1 MEEDWL
7 SKCVIDPSKRKVY
20 LYSEGGEKR
29 TVDCDTVQEFMNVL
43 NFVRSTTSE
52 DMISYADPYSQGK
65 IAFNFKNRRQK
76 IRAKNRPY

>member
-43 NFVRSTTSE
+43 NFIRSTTSE
-52 DMISYADPYSQGK
+52 DMISYAEFSQK
-65 IAFNFKNRRQK
+65 CARQYTICK
-76 IRAKNRPY
+76 SK

>member
-43 NFVRSTTSE
+43 RFVISTTSE
-52 DMISYADPYSQGK
+52 DIISYADPL
-65 IAFNFKNRRQK
+65 
-76 IRAKNRPY
+76 

>member
-20 LYSEGGEKR
+20 LYSEGGEKKI
-29 TVDCDTVQEFMNVL
+29 VDCATVQEFMNVL

-52 DMISYADPYSQGK
+52 DMISYAEPL
-65 IAFNFKNRRQK
+65 
-76 IRAKNRPY
+76 

>member
-29 TVDCDTVQEFMNVL
+29 SVECDTVQEFMNGL
-43 NFVRSTTSE
+43 RFVRSTTSE
-52 DMISYADPYSQGK
+52 DMISYADPL
-65 IAFNFKNRRQK
+65 
-76 IRAKNRPY
+76 

>member
-1 MEEDWL
+1 MRLTNRLHSAIVQENGVSMEEDWL
-7 SKCVIDPSKRKVY
+7 SKCVIDPSKRRVY

-52 DMISYADPYSQGK
+52 DMISYAEPL
-65 IAFNFKNRRQK
+65 
-76 IRAKNRPY
+76 

>member
-1 MEEDWL
+1 MKDDWL

-43 NFVRSTTSE
+43 NFVRATASAV
-52 DMISYADPYSQGK
+52 SYTHLTLPT
-65 IAFNFKNRRQK
+65 ILRV
-76 IRAKNRPY
+76 

>member
-29 TVDCDTVQEFMNVL
+29 TVECDTVQEFMNVL
-43 NFVRSTTSE
+43 KFVRSTTSE
-52 DMISYADPYSQGK
+52 E
-65 IAFNFKNRRQK
+65 
-76 IRAKNRPY
+76 

>member
-1 MEEDWL
+1 MRLTNHLHSAIVKENGVFMEEDWL

-43 NFVRSTTSE
+43 RFVRSTTSE
-52 DMISYADPYSQGK
+52 DMISYADPL
-65 IAFNFKNRRQK
+65 
-76 IRAKNRPY
+76 

>member
-20 LYSEGGEKR
+20 LYSECGEKR

-43 NFVRSTTSE
+43 NFIRSTTSE
-52 DMISYADPYSQGK
+52 DIISYAEPL
-65 IAFNFKNRRQK
+65 
-76 IRAKNRPY
+76 

>member
-43 NFVRSTTSE
+43 NFIRSTTSE
-52 DMISYADPYSQGK
+52 DMISYAEPLCQGK
-65 IAFNFKNRRQK
+65 IAFNFKKGRQK
-76 IRAKNRPY
+76 IRAKF

>member
-29 TVDCDTVQEFMNVL
+29 TVDL
-43 NFVRSTTSE
+43 SL
-52 DMISYADPYSQGK
+52 IH
-65 IAFNFKNRRQK
+65 I
-76 IRAKNRPY
+76 

>member
-20 LYSEGGEKR
+20 LYSENGEKR

-43 NFVRSTTSE
+43 NFVRATASE
-52 DMISYADPYSQGK
+52 DMISYSEPL
-65 IAFNFKNRRQK
+65 
-76 IRAKNRPY
+76 

>member
-43 NFVRSTTSE
+43 RFVRSTTSE
-52 DMISYADPYSQGK
+52 DMILCRSLIGK
-65 IAFNFKNRRQK
+65 NASILK
-76 IRAKNRPY
+76 IGDKKFGRKF

>member
-1 MEEDWL
+1 MEDDWL

-43 NFVRSTTSE
+43 RFVRSTTSE
-52 DMISYADPYSQGK
+52 DMISMRNPYSQGK

-76 IRAKNRPY
+76 IRAKF

>member
-7 SKCVIDPSKRKVY
+7 SKCVIDPSKRNVY

-52 DMISYADPYSQGK
+52 DMISYADPL
-65 IAFNFKNRRQK
+65 
-76 IRAKNRPY
+76 

>member
-29 TVDCDTVQEFMNVL
+29 TVECDTVQEFMNVL
-43 NFVRSTTSE
+43 RCVRSTTSE
-52 DMISYADPYSQGK
+52 DMISYADPL
-65 IAFNFKNRRQK
+65 
-76 IRAKNRPY
+76 